1 MKRVF
6 INKPI
11 VLAQIT
17 PKVLFEL
24 EKDKTYQLTIE
35 EESKKRTLNMNSYYW
50 SLLFQLASALHTSSN
65 ELHDTLIKRYT
76 EPLLI
81 PLPQEADPSGYFR
94 YFDKYKETTIND
106 RLAVYY
112 KVYKGSS
119 EMTTIEFKGLLD
131 GLISECKEC
140 GIETMTPS
148 ELALLK
154 RD

>member
-24 EKDKTYQLTIE
+24 DKDKTYQLTIE
-35 EESKKRTLNMNSYYW
+35 EENKKRTITQNSYYW
-50 SLLFQLASALHTSSN
+50 SLLFQLASALHTSSQ

-76 EPLLI
+76 EPILI
-81 PLPQEADPSGYFR
+81 PLLKEVNPSGYFR
-94 YFDKYKETTIND
+94 YYEEYKNTTINEKE
-106 RLAVYY
+106 AVYY

-119 EMTTIEFKGLLD
+119 EMTTKEFKELLD

-140 GIETMTPS
+140 NIEVLTEDEISM
-148 ELALLK
+148 LK
-154 RD
+154 EN